1 MQVVK
6 GRVMPR
12 PCQKRRARVAAQRGG
27 IAKPAAPPPPPKP
40 KVPARGKPGRGR
52 SRGRSGRGGNVGGRP
67 TRGQSS
73 RGGSGD
79 IRNNFTHGK
88 NTQDGAEEFRSFVEA
103 QRSGNQFGALNNKTR
118 AGGGSSLDPI
128 TLDDSDGSSDLEEG
142 ELTDDGSDMDDS
154 MSELDTDES
163 ADDMMI
169 NLGEVHTQQGRS
181 RRAEVM
187 FTALEA
193 VAIYHSMHRAGFPLA
208 SRKMGRFDARGE
220 ITQVEIG
227 AVYTSNYNG
236 AQNTH
241 ITFLAE
247 ANEFVPYRSA
257 GDHSTRSSRY
267 VSDFP
272 RGQQPPA
279 NNPTNA
285 RPSRP
290 RLPDHDFVKD
300 YVFDWGRYRGSHIS
314 DVPES
319 YLRTI
324 GGQSFYFD
332 GRHPG
337 LKEAF
342 DYNRSQVRQTAT
354 NSYPEAQDPVQAP
367 RRARGGA
374 SPYQKYKLPKGA
386 HAGRRLDQVD
396 ENYIRTIEG
405 MPTVVNSWPGLKEAL
420 ADFNEK
426 TGRQGKYFP
435 ESAI

>member
-12 PCQKRRARVAAQRGG
+12 PCQKRRARVAAQKGA
-27 IAKPAAPPPPPKP
+27 IAKPAPPPPLPKS
-40 KVPARGKPGRGR
+40 KAPARGKPGRGR
-52 SRGRSGRGGNVGGRP
+52 GRGHGGRGGNVGGRP
-67 TRGQSS
+67 TRGQRSQS
-73 RGGSGD
+73 GPGD
-79 IRNNFTHGK
+79 IRNYSTRGQGS
-88 NTQDGAEEFRSFVEA
+88 QDGAEEFRSFVEA
-103 QRSGNQFGALNNKTR
+103 QRSGNQFGALNNNTR
-118 AGGGSSLDPI
+118 AGGSSFDPI
-128 TLDDSDGSSDLEEG
+128 ALDDSDDGSDLEKG
-142 ELTDDGSDMDDS
+142 ELTDEGSDMDDS

-169 NLGEVHTQQGRS
+169 NLGEVRTQQGRPK
-181 RRAEVM
+181 RAEVM

-193 VAIYHSMHRAGFPLA
+193 VTIYHTMHQAGFPLA
-208 SRKMGRFDARGE
+208 ARKMGRFDARGE
-220 ITQVEIG
+220 IMEVEIDD
-227 AVYTSNYNG
+227 VYTSNYHL

-241 ITFLAE
+241 ITFSAE
-247 ANEFVPYRSA
+247 MNGQAPSRTV
-257 GDHSTRSSRY
+257 GDHSTRSSTY

-272 RGQQPPA
+272 RGQQPAA
-279 NNPTNA
+279 NKPPNA
-285 RPSRP
+285 RP

-300 YVFDWGRYRGSHIS
+300 YVFDWGRYKGSHIS

-324 GGQSFYFD
+324 GGQSFVFD

-337 LKEAF
+337 LQEAF
-342 DYNRSQVRQTAT
+342 DYNRSQVRQTAI
-354 NSYPEAQDPVQAP
+354 NSYPPAQAPVQAP

-374 SPYQKYKLPKGA
+374 SPYQKYRFPKGA
-386 HAGRRLDQVD
+386 HAGKRLDQVG

-405 MPTVVNSWPGLKEAL
+405 MSTVVNSWPGLKEAL

-435 ESAI
+435 